1 MSLINCL
8 IFDETTK
15 LFEIVDIADSNNI
28 QLINKFVEYINNQ
41 FININGTRDPNL
53 LFKYINEMYG
63 VLHFVSML
71 DVVSS
76 TDIKLV
82 LDTLTKTLSN

>member
-15 LFEIVDIADSNNI
+15 LFKTVDVLNSNNI

-41 FININGTRDPNL
+41 FNNINGTKDPTL
-53 LFKYINEMYG
+53 LTKYINEMYG

-76 TDIKLV
+76 ADIKLV